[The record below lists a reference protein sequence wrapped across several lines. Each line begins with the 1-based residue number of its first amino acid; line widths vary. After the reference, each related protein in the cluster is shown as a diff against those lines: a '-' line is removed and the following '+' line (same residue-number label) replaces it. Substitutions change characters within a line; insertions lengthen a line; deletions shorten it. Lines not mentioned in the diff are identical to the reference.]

1 MRTAKFLLGALLVA
15 SLTIFVLPAPAGPFH
30 FLFFWRHSQPPG
42 MTHMDH
48 PEQTAEI
55 ADLVSA
61 TAKQKC
67 ENWGWAA
74 GLETILKR
82 QGVDIPQNYWV
93 MKADGGEVCKEQ
105 TPDLEA
111 LSKVITGAYQL
122 DDGRK
127 VRLEVEAVSGA
138 PTDMDSMIDAPR
150 HGRPMLF
157 VWKGHSYVYRGLVYN
172 EMIAANGQHQFD
184 VRQVELLDP
193 FFDTAAKQAALFDRE
208 KDDPNDITGLM
219 DVVVIPIEGT
229 NWLHPELEL
238 EHPTEIYF
246 PK

>member
-1 MRTAKFLLGALLVA
+1 MRTRKCLAGLLIALGIA
-15 SLTIFVLPAPAGPFH
+15 ALPRYAAAGPFH
-30 FLFFWRHSQPPG
+30 FLFFWRHSQSPG

-48 PEQTAEI
+48 PEQTTEI
-55 ADLVSA
+55 ADLTSA

-74 GLETILKR
+74 GVETILKE
-82 QGVDIPQNYWV
+82 QGVNIPQNYWV
-93 MKADGGEVCKEQ
+93 IKADGGEVCKEEM
-105 TPDLEA
+105 PKLEA
-111 LSKVITGAYQL
+111 LSKVITGAYRL
-122 DDGRK
+122 DDGRQ

-157 VWKGHSYVYRGLVYN
+157 VWKGHPYVYRGLVYN

-184 VRQVELLDP
+184 VLQVELLDP
-193 FFDTAAKQAALFDRE
+193 FFDTAAKQSALFDRE
-208 KDDPNDITGLM
+208 KDDPNDIGGLM
-219 DVVVIPIEGT
+219 DVVVTPIEGT

>member
-1 MRTAKFLLGALLVA
+1 
-15 SLTIFVLPAPAGPFH
+15 
-30 FLFFWRHSQPPG
+30 

-55 ADLVSA
+55 ADLMSA

-74 GLETILKR
+74 GLETILKQQR
-82 QGVDIPQNYWV
+82 VNIPQNYWV
-93 MKADGGEVCKEQ
+93 IKADGGEVCKEQ
-105 TPDLEA
+105 MPKLEA
-111 LSKVITGAYQL
+111 LSKLITGAYQL

-127 VRLEVEAVSGA
+127 VRLEAAAVTGA

-157 VWKGHSYVYRGLVYN
+157 VWKGHPYVYRGLIYN
-172 EMIAANGQHQFD
+172 EMIAANGQHGFD

-193 FFDTAAKQAALFDRE
+193 FFDTAEKQIALFDRE
-208 KDDPNDITGLM
+208 KDDPNDINGLM
-219 DVVVIPIEGT
+219 DVVVTPIEGT
-229 NWLHPELEL
+229 NWQHPELEL

>member
-1 MRTAKFLLGALLVA
+1 MRMSKCLGGMLLAAAVTGFTPLA
-15 SLTIFVLPAPAGPFH
+15 SAGPLR
-30 FLFFWRHSQPPG
+30 FLFFWHRSQAPG

-55 ADLVSA
+55 ADLMSA

-74 GLETILKR
+74 GLETILKQQR
-82 QGVDIPQNYWV
+82 VNIPQNYWV
-93 MKADGGEVCKEQ
+93 IKADGGEVCKEQ
-105 TPDLEA
+105 MPKLEA
-111 LSKVITGAYQL
+111 LSKLITGAYQL

-127 VRLEVEAVSGA
+127 VRLEAAAVTGA

-157 VWKGHSYVYRGLVYN
+157 VWKGHPYVYRGLIYN
-172 EMIAANGQHQFD
+172 EMIAANGQHGFD

-193 FFDTAAKQAALFDRE
+193 FFDTAEKQIALFDRE
-208 KDDPNDITGLM
+208 KDDP
-219 DVVVIPIEGT
+219 
-229 NWLHPELEL
+229 
-238 EHPTEIYF
+238 
-246 PK
+246 